1 MSSII
6 MIEKRKRPQLPIILV
21 KVMLLNTNNVTA
33 RSRSGLSLQT
43 SGDRKRPRMQPT
55 IPQMVFQQLI

>member
-1 MSSII
+1 
-6 MIEKRKRPQLPIILV
+6 MILKYINLKRAHTNAIRVLSRKIILLDMNV
-21 KVMLLNTNNVTA
+21 KA

-55 IPQMVFQQLI
+55 IPQMVFQLLI